1 MVLIDSSHEDQARR
15 LQEDEWWRLAEMR
28 TIALRLRA
36 RILGLRCLAVLA
48 GFSELNS
55 QSPATSGR
63 PHWPGRPCCMT
74 GILKMLALPSAAD
87 GAAWAV
93 PGPCGNRRWPM
104 TVNVDQ

>member
-15 LQEDEWWRLAEMR
+15 LQEDEWWRLGEVR

-36 RILGLRCLAVLA
+36 RILGPRSLAVLA
-48 GFSELNS
+48 GFSELNP
-55 QSPATSGR
+55 QIARDVRQTALAGR
-63 PHWPGRPCCMT
+63 LSCMT
-74 GILKMLALPSAAD
+74 GTLKMLALSSAAD
-87 GAAWAV
+87 EAAWAV

>member
-48 GFSELNS
+48 GFSELNP

-93 PGPCGNRRWPM
+93 PGPCGNRR
-104 TVNVDQ
+104 